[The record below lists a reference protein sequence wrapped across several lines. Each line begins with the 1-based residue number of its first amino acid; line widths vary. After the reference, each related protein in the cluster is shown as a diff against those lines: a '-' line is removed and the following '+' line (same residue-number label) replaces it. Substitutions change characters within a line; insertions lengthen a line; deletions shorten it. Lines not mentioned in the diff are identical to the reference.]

1 MRDLFHLGIKYSVSP
16 YCGLEVRAPLLRLA
30 IATEA
35 GIISTEMSGIFFDL
49 PSVRFLRRSRFFE
62 TMMRTFASSLRRW
75 LSAPACGLRQVYF
88 RLDEAEFS
96 AASQNGYKLVDWT
109 LDGSRAADSVPNARY
124 WTSPSDWRISGA
136 LCLFNNWIKLKDQ
149 HELLFIRATP
159 APFAWR
165 RPTQR
170 QLRSFSGSTR
180 ISKDSEK
187 DILAAGGRIFWK
199 WRCHKE
205 ERTNHAQR
213 HPTFSPATQT

>member
-1 MRDLFHLGIKYSVSP
+1 
-16 YCGLEVRAPLLRLA
+16 
-30 IATEA
+30 
-35 GIISTEMSGIFFDL
+35 MSGIFFDL

-62 TMMRTFASSLRRW
+62 SMMRTFASLLRRW
-75 LSAPACGLRQVYF
+75 LSAPACGSRRVYF

-96 AASQNGYKLVDWT
+96 AASQNARKLVDWT
-109 LDGSRAADSVPNARY
+109 VDDSRAADSVPNARHR
-124 WTSPSDWRISGA
+124 TSPSDWRIFGA

-149 HELLFIRATP
+149 HELLFIRETP

-180 ISKDSEK
+180 ISEDSEK

-199 WRCHKE
+199 WRGHKE
-205 ERTNHAQR
+205 ERTSRAQR
-213 HPTFSPATQT
+213 HPTFAPATQT